1 MAKKKKEFENKIEE
15 VEFPECDGGQSKRQ
29 KEMID
34 LLMQLVNQNEKVIQL
49 LEKLKDKLC

>member
-1 MAKKKKEFENKIEE
+1 MAKKKKEFEKKIEE

-29 KEMID
+29 NEIID
-34 LLMQLVNQNEKVIQL
+34 LLSQLVNQNEKVIQL